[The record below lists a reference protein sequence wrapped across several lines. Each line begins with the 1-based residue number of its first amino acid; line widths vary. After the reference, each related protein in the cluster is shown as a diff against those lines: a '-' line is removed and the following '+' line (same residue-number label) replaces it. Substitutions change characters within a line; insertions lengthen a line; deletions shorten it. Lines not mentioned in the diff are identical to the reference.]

1 MGYVA
6 YTWVSSLI
14 KEWGYVG
21 YRGPGFFIGFGL
33 FFIVVLGVAALDI
46 FMAFISLNK
55 IIRSAIWFS
64 AFLGPYVS
72 VMVLEKWGIPVWSH
86 IAGSVSVLLAFS
98 LSWLLDR
105 FLKRD

>member
-1 MGYVA
+1 MGYVV

-21 YRGPGFFIGFGL
+21 YRGPGLYIGFGL
-33 FFIVVLGVAALDI
+33 FFVGVLSVAAIDI
-46 FMAFISLNK
+46 FMALMNLNK

-64 AFLGPYVS
+64 AILGPYMS

-105 FLKRD
+105 LLKRD